1 MLSDTLGPA
10 QTVAL
15 LVLLQR
21 ALEELYSKRN
31 ARRLLVDGAREEG
44 GHFYP
49 VVAAAHLSWIAGLA
63 FLVPPNA
70 PIQPLPFAIFIALQ
84 PLRYRIIATLGHFW
98 TQRII
103 SLPRAPIVKRGPYRL
118 TRHPNYVVAIA
129 ETFVLPL
136 AFGQFAFAVIFTTLW
151 IIVLRH
157 KIHKIQ
163 LEDAALAKRYMRVEV
178 AL

>member
-15 LVLLQR
+15 LVLLQW
-21 ALEELYSKRN
+21 ALEELYSERN
-31 ARRLLVDGAREEG
+31 THRLLVDGAREAG
-44 GHFYP
+44 GDFYR
-49 VVAAAHLSWIAGLA
+49 VVAAAHLCWIAGLA

-70 PIQPLPFAIFIALQ
+70 PVQPLPLAIFIALQ
-84 PLRYRIIATLGHFW
+84 PLRYWIIATLGRFW
-98 TQRII
+98 NHRIV

-136 AFGQFAFAVIFTTLW
+136 AFGQFAFAVIFPTFW
-151 IIVLRH
+151 IVVLRH
-157 KIHKIQ
+157 KIR
-163 LEDAALAKRYMRVEV
+163 LEDAALAKRCMRAEV